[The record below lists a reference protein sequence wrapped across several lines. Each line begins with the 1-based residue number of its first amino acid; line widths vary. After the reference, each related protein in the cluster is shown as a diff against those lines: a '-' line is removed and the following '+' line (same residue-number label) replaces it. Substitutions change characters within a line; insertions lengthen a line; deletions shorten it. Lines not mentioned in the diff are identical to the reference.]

1 MDKILKVAGIA
12 TLVATGLFIGWVFDN
27 RRNYAKI
34 KTILDNTENCIG
46 RRFQGFIKK

>member
-1 MDKILKVAGIA
+1 MDKVLKIAGIV

-34 KTILDNTENCIG
+34 KTILDNTEEKIG
-46 RRFQGFIKK
+46 KRFQGFIKK